1 MWITIVDN
9 NIIFNL
15 PNVPRCFLKHLK
27 QSLKALMHNLSGLVM
42 TTVLIITYNL
52 LIIGTSCDQLCWSPG
67 VCDQRTGK
75 CLCGNL
81 RHVDDFCRNGEYR
94 TFLHYRAATTELK
107 NVWAS
112 HGETGRY
119 KGFLLHFC
127 D

>member
-1 MWITIVDN
+1 
-9 NIIFNL
+9 
-15 PNVPRCFLKHLK
+15 
-27 QSLKALMHNLSGLVM
+27 MHNLSGLVI

-94 TFLHYRAATTELK
+94 TFLHYRAATTGGNVTGKLGDTRAFCYIFAIEL
-107 NVWAS
+107 
-112 HGETGRY
+112 
-119 KGFLLHFC
+119 LLRGQLSVRVQG
-127 D
+127 